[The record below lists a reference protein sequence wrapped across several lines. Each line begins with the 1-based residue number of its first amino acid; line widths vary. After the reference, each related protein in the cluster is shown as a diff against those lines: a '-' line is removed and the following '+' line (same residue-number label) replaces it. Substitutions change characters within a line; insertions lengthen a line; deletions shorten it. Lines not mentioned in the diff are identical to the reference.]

1 MLREDLCKQ
10 HMVETQQPRHLVSRE
25 NTEPVN
31 STIAYCAT
39 SNPSPPFPSQK
50 EDHYPSVPGSVGFHH
65 PPHLHLDGP
74 SQGLPFYVTGDHR
87 GQHWPGPAPHPH
99 MVSSGN
105 IRLIPLHRGEEA
117 ASTGRE
123 DSSDIR
129 GSVSLISSGYT
140 HMFPP
145 QLNRS
150 HSFPIHILT
159 FTVNILWEWE
169 YNL

>member
-1 MLREDLCKQ
+1 MDSQCSERTSASSIWWRLS
-10 HMVETQQPRHLVSRE
+10 TQQPRHLVSRE

-65 PPHLHLDGP
+65 LPHLRLDRP

-99 MVSSGN
+99 TLCRSG
-105 IRLIPLHRGEEA
+105 RLLHSPNKPHHQPYQVRLA
-117 ASTGRE
+117 HKR
-123 DSSDIR
+123 
-129 GSVSLISSGYT
+129 
-140 HMFPP
+140 
-145 QLNRS
+145 
-150 HSFPIHILT
+150 
-159 FTVNILWEWE
+159 
-169 YNL
+169 